1 MKKLLIVFITLIAM
15 YSCASDMQAK
25 KMQTKI
31 HTTDG
36 LPIYA
41 LKFEYDGHRY
51 IEFTRIGPDMYDNY
65 TGYVHDPDCPC
76 HKNDQ

>member
-15 YSCASDMQAK
+15 YSCMSNT
-25 KMQTKI
+25 QTKI
-31 HTTDG
+31 YTTDG
-36 LPIYA
+36 IPIYA

-51 IEFTRIGPDMYDNY
+51 IEFTRVGSDMYDNY

>member
-15 YSCASDMQAK
+15 YSCASDMQ
-25 KMQTKI
+25 TKI

-36 LPIYA
+36 IPIYA

-51 IEFTRIGPDMYDNY
+51 LEFTRIGPDMYDNY

-76 HKNDQ
+76 HKKDQ

>member
-15 YSCASDMQAK
+15 YSCMSNT
-25 KMQTKI
+25 QTKI

-36 LPIYA
+36 IPIYA

-51 IEFTRIGPDMYDNY
+51 IEFTRVGSDMYDNY